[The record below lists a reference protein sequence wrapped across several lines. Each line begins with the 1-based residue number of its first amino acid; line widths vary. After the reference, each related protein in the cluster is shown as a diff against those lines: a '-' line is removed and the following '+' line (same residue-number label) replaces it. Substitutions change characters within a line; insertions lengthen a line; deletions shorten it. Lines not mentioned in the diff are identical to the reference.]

1 MKYIVLFLKKTARIL
16 LKPLSFIPAL
26 VMMYVI
32 FYMSAQPGD
41 ESSGL
46 SFEVSRLLAIGYDKI
61 TGKQMSY
68 DKLLEFIVFIH
79 PYVRKAAH
87 MTEYFLLAMCVGLPL
102 YVYRIRGLKL
112 MLLTA
117 LICVSYAAL
126 DEYHQT
132 FVYGRCGTYKDVL
145 IDSVGVFIGSITVRI
160 FGSIGRNTIFKP
172 LTLDDYEVVKR

>member
-1 MKYIVLFLKKTARIL
+1 MKYIVLFIKKTVRIL

-46 SFEVSRLLAIGYDKI
+46 SFEVSRLIALGYDKI
-61 TGKQMSY
+61 TGKQMTY
-68 DKLLEFIVFIH
+68 DKLLEFIVLIH

-87 MTEYFLLAMCVGLPL
+87 MTEYFALAICVGLPL

-112 MLLTA
+112 MFFTL
-117 LICVSYAAL
+117 LICVSYAAS

-132 FVYGRCGTYKDVL
+132 LVLGRYGTYKDVI
-145 IDSVGVFIGSITVRI
+145 IDSIGAFVGSIFVSI
-160 FGSIGRNTIFKP
+160 FGTIGRNTIFKP

>member
-32 FYMSAQPGD
+32 YYFSAQPGD

-46 SFEVSRLLAIGYDKI
+46 SFEVSRIIALGYDRL
-61 TGKQMSY
+61 TGKNMSY
-68 DKLLEFIVFIH
+68 DKLLEFMVMIH

-87 MTEYFLLAMCVGLPL
+87 MTEYFLLAVCVGLPL
-102 YVYRIRGLKL
+102 YVYRIRGFKL
-112 MLLTA
+112 MFLTA

-132 FVYGRCGTYKDVL
+132 LVFGRYGTYKDVL
-145 IDSVGVFIGSITVRI
+145 IDSIGVFVGSIVVRI

-172 LTLDDYEVVKR
+172 LTLDEYEVVRR

>member
-46 SFEVSRLLAIGYDKI
+46 SFEVSRLIALGYDKI

-68 DKLLEFIVFIH
+68 DKLLALIVLIH

-102 YVYRIRGLKL
+102 YVYRIRGFKL

-160 FGSIGRNTIFKP
+160 FGSIGRNTILKP